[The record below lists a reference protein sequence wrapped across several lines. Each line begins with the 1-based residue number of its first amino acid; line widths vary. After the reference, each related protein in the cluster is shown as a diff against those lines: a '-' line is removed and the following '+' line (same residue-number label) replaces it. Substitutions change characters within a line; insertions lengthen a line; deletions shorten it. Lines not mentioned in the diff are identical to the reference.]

1 MVGLPRTL
9 FVAAQI
15 LAKNPRGGRHASI
28 RRETCDFA
36 VEV

>member
-1 MVGLPRTL
+1 MVGLPRTV

-15 LAKNPRGGRHASI
+15 SVKNMRGIRCASI
-28 RRETCDFA
+28 RRETCGFA